1 MPTTGKSLG
10 TFFVA
15 REVLLARVAAFLSDN
30 GGVVGMA
37 FLLFFSFQRGTSS
50 RSKMNMHLTINSK
63 MQKHSRAPGW
73 RAFKYLTW

>member
-37 FLLFFSFQRGTSS
+37 FLLFFSF
-50 RSKMNMHLTINSK
+50 NA
-63 MQKHSRAPGW
+63 AP
-73 RAFKYLTW
+73 RQEAK